1 MILMNDN
8 LTADDRQSTTDGKK
22 LSGNKKV
29 NKMKAIGGQWPVVCG
44 RILICALLMI
54 IFNYA
59 SCKYSFKDS
68 APLPPEIKTFRV
80 NQLGNQAPYV
90 DAQLAPQLTEAL
102 KQKVISNTRLR
113 QTNDDDANYDISGY
127 FTNYAVSTTGISG
140 ASAAQNRLTVTFHI
154 IFKNSVDNTK
164 NFETDVTNNFDY
176 SSSLSLNDA
185 ATSLTPQI
193 LSNMVDQI
201 YNKIF
206 SNW

>member
-1 MILMNDN
+1 MNDN
-8 LTADDRQSTTDGKK
+8 LTTDDRQLTTVEP
-22 LSGNKKV
+22 LSNKPHF
-29 NKMKAIGGQWPVVCG
+29 NKMKAIGGRWSMVSG

-68 APLPPEIKTFRV
+68 APLPPEVKTFRV

-90 DAQLAPQLTEAL
+90 DAQLAPQLTESL
-102 KQKVISNTRLR
+102 KQKIISNTRLR
-113 QTNDDDANYDISGY
+113 QTNDDDAHYDISGY
-127 FTNYAVSTTGISG
+127 VSNYAVSTTGISG
-140 ASAAQNRLTVTFHI
+140 ASAAQNRLTVTFHV
-154 IFKNSVDNTK
+154 IFKNSLDNTQ
-164 NFETDVTNNFDY
+164 NMEADVSSNFDY

-185 ATSLTPQI
+185 AASLNTQI
-193 LSNMVDQI
+193 ISNMVDQI

>member
-8 LTADDRQSTTDGKK
+8 LTTDDRQLTTVEP
-22 LSGNKKV
+22 LSNKTNF
-29 NKMKAIGGQWPVVCG
+29 NKMKAIGGQWSVVGG
-44 RILICALLMI
+44 RILICALVMI

-68 APLPPEIKTFRV
+68 APLPPEVKTFRV

-90 DAQLAPQLTEAL
+90 DAQLAPQLTESL
-102 KQKVISNTRLR
+102 KQKIISNTRLR
-113 QTNDDDANYDISGY
+113 QTNDDDAHYDISGY
-127 FTNYAVSTTGISG
+127 VSNYAVSTTGISG
-140 ASAAQNRLTVTFHI
+140 ASAAQNRLTVTFHV
-154 IFKNSVDNTK
+154 IFKNSLDNTQ
-164 NFETDVTNNFDY
+164 NMEADVSSNFDY

-185 ATSLTPQI
+185 AASLNTQI
-193 LSNMVDQI
+193 ISNMVDQI

>member
-8 LTADDRQSTTDGKK
+8 LTTDDRQLTTVEP
-22 LSGNKKV
+22 LSNKNNF
-29 NKMKAIGGQWPVVCG
+29 NKMKAIGGQWSVVGG
-44 RILICALLMI
+44 RILICALVMI

-59 SCKYSFKDS
+59 SCKYSFRDS
-68 APLPPEIKTFRV
+68 APLPPEVKTFRV

-102 KQKVISNTRLR
+102 KQKIISNTRLR
-113 QTNDDDANYDISGY
+113 QTNDDDAHYDISGY
-127 FTNYAVSTTGISG
+127 VSNYAVSTTGISG

-154 IFKNSVDNTK
+154 IFKNSLDNTQ
-164 NFETDVTNNFDY
+164 NMEADVSSNFDY
-176 SSSLSLNDA
+176 SSSTSLNDA
-185 ATSLTPQI
+185 AASLNTQI
-193 LSNMVDQI
+193 IANMVDQI

>member
-8 LTADDRQSTTDGKK
+8 LTTNDRQLTTVEP
-22 LSGNKKV
+22 LSNKTNF
-29 NKMKAIGGQWPVVCG
+29 NKMKAIGGQWSVVGG
-44 RILICALLMI
+44 RILICALVMI

-68 APLPPEIKTFRV
+68 APLPPEVKTFRV

-90 DAQLAPQLTEAL
+90 DAQLAPQLTESL
-102 KQKVISNTRLR
+102 KQKIISNTRLR
-113 QTNDDDANYDISGY
+113 QTNDDDAHYDISGY
-127 FTNYAVSTTGISG
+127 VSNYAVSTTGISG
-140 ASAAQNRLTVTFHI
+140 ASAAQNRLTVTFHV
-154 IFKNSVDNTK
+154 IFKNSLDNTQ
-164 NFETDVTNNFDY
+164 NMEADVSSNFDY

-185 ATSLTPQI
+185 AASLNTQI
-193 LSNMVDQI
+193 ISNMVDQI